1 VLLVVL
7 ASILAAMA
15 CSTDTGEPAISSVA
29 PGGADDAADESPVV
43 AVDVDGSDP
52 AGGDGVGEDSAQE
65 AAVQRILDTLTVQQK
80 VGQLLMPMVFGFG
93 DAVTE
98 AEAAQNLAAHGAATP
113 AEIVARHRLGGVI
126 YLENNIVSA
135 DQVRRFSSGL
145 QASAVADAGI
155 GLLVAVDQE
164 GGRVSRLDD
173 EVTSFPAASTMTG
186 DAAEVESASY
196 VTGQQVQEQG
206 INVVLAPVADVVED
220 GSSFIGDR
228 SFGSDPAV
236 VAEMVTAA
244 VQGLQRSGV
253 AAAVKHWPGHGATPV
268 DSHESLPRVEVD
280 RALWDQRERVPF
292 EQAIAAD
299 VAIVLVGHVALPQL
313 AGTNDPATISP
324 ELIDGLLRDDLGF
337 GGVVMTDALNM
348 GAVNNGAGQAD
359 LVVDTI
365 LAGADIVLM
374 PVSTEEAA
382 AALLDAA
389 VDGRISPER
398 LDTSVRRVLRLKARL
413 GLLPDPS

>member
-1 VLLVVL
+1 VVLVVL

-15 CSTDTGEPAISSVA
+15 CSTGSGEPVMSSAA
-29 PGGADDAADESPVV
+29 PGAADDAADQSPVV

-52 AGGDGVGEDSAQE
+52 AGGDGVGEDAAQE
-65 AAVQRILDTLTVQQK
+65 AAVERILDTLTVQQK

-93 DAVTE
+93 DSVTE
-98 AEAAQNLAAHGAATP
+98 VEAAQNLAAHGAATP

-145 QASAVADAGI
+145 QASAVADVGI

-173 EVTSFPAASTMTG
+173 EVTSFPPASTMTG

-228 SFGSDPAV
+228 SFGSDPVV

-268 DSHESLPRVEVD
+268 DSHESLPSVEVD
-280 RALWDQRERVPF
+280 RALWDRRERVPF

-324 ELIDGLLRDDLGF
+324 QLIDGLLRDDLGF